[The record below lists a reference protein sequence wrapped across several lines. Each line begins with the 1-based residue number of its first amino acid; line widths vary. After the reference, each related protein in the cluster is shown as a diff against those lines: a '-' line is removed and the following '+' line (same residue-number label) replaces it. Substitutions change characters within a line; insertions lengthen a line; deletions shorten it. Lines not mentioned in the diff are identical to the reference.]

1 MTTDHRAAHT
11 HDMDRLSDRIDAAN
25 VVIARAAINGDIE
38 ESAARQS
45 ILESL
50 TQLGLHGPA
59 EREKVCRNKFNGDM
73 ESADRVFDRV
83 EDVMRDRVMATIP
96 DNRYNLNLDL
106 VAAGETSSCAWWRNL
121 GARVKDAEIRTT
133 RSRVQRTRSL
143 DAMTARTPDDKPRR
157 EVAVDETADPAI
169 VTDTC
174 HDTLERHATLAQ
186 SKVRAKSYKK
196 DLMAYVQLRMIKD
209 MDPIQPLSAIE
220 RREIQECLASSTNSR
235 TSLPGTVGLSD
246 RANET
251 ILSQFEHWPD
261 DVRTTVL
268 DMDPRLWSVVVAG
281 SAATETVLSK
291 SDQRKV
297 LAHLTDDGLDSRWS
311 SDVSDLISAVAA
323 AQADAV
329 TNGGG
334 LPTPKPDDQLSTE
347 RAAAEAKA
355 SEVAALEG
363 APLGASREYVLKS
376 IKEMIDRV
384 QRENVDAEIEKLAGP
399 KV

>member
-1 MTTDHRAAHT
+1 MKADHRAAHT
-11 HDMDRLSDRIDAAN
+11 YDMDRLSDRIDAAN
-25 VVIARAAINGDIE
+25 VVIARAAINGEIE
-38 ESAARQS
+38 EQAARRS
-45 ILESL
+45 IWESL

-73 ESADRVFDRV
+73 ESADRVMDRV
-83 EDVMRDRVMATIP
+83 EDVMRDKVMATTP
-96 DNRYNLNLDL
+96 DNKYNLNLDL

-133 RSRVQRTRSL
+133 RGRVQRTRSL

-157 EVAVDETADPAI
+157 EVAVDESADPAI
-169 VTDTC
+169 VTDVC
-174 HDTLERHATLAQ
+174 QDTLERHAALAQ
-186 SKVRAKSYKK
+186 SKVRAKAYKK
-196 DLMAYVQLRMIKD
+196 DSMAYAQLRMIKG
-209 MDPIQPLSAIE
+209 MDLIQPLSAIE
-220 RREIQECLASSTNSR
+220 RRRLQECLASQSNSR
-235 TSLPGTVGLSD
+235 GSFRGLGLSD
-246 RANET
+246 RAAET
-251 ILSQFEHWPD
+251 ILSQFEYWT
-261 DVRTTVL
+261 VENQEAVL
-268 DMDPRLWSVVVAG
+268 DMDPRFWSVVVAG

-297 LAHLTDDGLDSRWS
+297 LAHLTDDGLESRWA
-311 SDVSDLISAVAA
+311 SDVSDLIAAVAS

-334 LPTPKPDDQLSTE
+334 LPTPKPDDQLSAE

-355 SEVAALEG
+355 AEVAALEG
-363 APLGASREYVLKS
+363 APLGASTEYV
-376 IKEMIDRV
+376 IKTVKETIDRV